1 MASKHQETQCFLNTF
16 TLILNSFT
24 LAIEI
29 DEAYKPEQGSS
40 HFGTHQKSP
49 GHSVRILGLTL
60 IVSTLVGMR
69 VGLRICFSNK
79 SPDCG
84 DSPL

>member
-16 TLILNSFT
+16 SSST

-40 HFGTHQKSP
+40 HFGMHQKSP
-49 GHSVRILGLTL
+49 GHSVRTLGLTL
-60 IVSTLVGMR
+60 IVSALVGMR
-69 VGLRICFSNK
+69 VGLRICSSNK